1 MSSLLGVV
9 LGALDKDEREVVCGD
24 LLEARESPTASVFQV
39 LSLIIKRQM
48 VHWAEWQPWLVLAA
62 VAFPLAVVLSQT
74 ARDFAGWSAVY
85 SWMLINNT
93 DVAMLRSPGFWSGV
107 WESSWVIG
115 KFAFVLFCCSWA
127 CGRLIAQLSRKAR
140 LSMALLF
147 MLTSFFVIIVGIPS
161 HARAF
166 LLHSDNRYFP
176 NEAVF
181 ANVFYREWFPLMV
194 NAITVLVPL
203 LLGFAHG
210 EPADRKS
217 KALRVFLYCATAL
230 VIVGLIEQPW
240 LLMEMW
246 SWQMIPV
253 RFLTLPSILP
263 FASVGPACLLLVELG
278 KRSVQRPSKRDVS

>member
-1 MSSLLGVV
+1 
-9 LGALDKDEREVVCGD
+9 

-48 VHWAEWQPWLVLAA
+48 VHWAEWQPWLVLAT

-115 KFAFVLFCCSWA
+115 KFAFVLFCYSWA
-127 CGRLIAQLSRKAR
+127 CERLIAQLSRKAR

-147 MLTSFFVIIVGIPS
+147 MLTSFFVIIAGIRS
-161 HARAF
+161 HARAL
-166 LLHSDNRYFP
+166 LLHSNNRYFP

-203 LLGFAHG
+203 LLG
-210 EPADRKS
+210 
-217 KALRVFLYCATAL
+217 LRTENRP
-230 VIVGLIEQPW
+230 IEN
-240 LLMEMW
+240 L
-246 SWQMIPV
+246 
-253 RFLTLPSILP
+253 RP
-263 FASVGPACLLLVELG
+263 FASSSIALRHSSSL
-278 KRSVQRPSKRDVS
+278 D

>member
-1 MSSLLGVV
+1 MSYLLGVV

-39 LSLIIKRQM
+39 LSLVIKKQM
-48 VHWAEWQPWLVLAA
+48 VLWAEWQPWLVLAT

-74 ARDFAGWSAVY
+74 AKDFAGWSAIY

-140 LSMALLF
+140 LSMAFLF
-147 MLTSFFVIIVGIPS
+147 MLTSFFVIVVGIPS
-161 HARAF
+161 HARA
-166 LLHSDNRYFP
+166 LLPNSNDRYFP

-181 ANVFYREWFPLMV
+181 ANVFYREWFPLIV
-194 NAITVLVPL
+194 GAITVFVPL
-203 LLGFAHG
+203 LLGIAHR

-217 KALRVFLYCATAL
+217 KALRVFLYGATAF
-230 VIVGLIEQPW
+230 VIVGLVGQPW

-263 FASVGPACLLLVELG
+263 LASVGPACLLLVELG
-278 KRSVQRPSKRDVS
+278 NRTVQRLRKADVS